1 MRKIFLVCVLFLIS
15 TIFVNAQ
22 EEKSKLIK
30 RVEYDSK
37 ELGLTNKFEI
47 HKLEDKKI
55 LTVSSQ
61 YEDKEYTY
69 LFSKLDQNLGELSSQ
84 RFKVSKKYYYGA
96 SYKTKTHFFVFFQTR
111 KGKYILMSINISSM
125 EVNSVEGEIGKKI
138 SFGKM
143 NVIGDYVF
151 FDSRAKRETFL
162 TKINWVNGKK
172 KIIPVT
178 VKENKAK
185 SIRYTNSQVLKDE
198 SELFYFI
205 RADKERE
212 TYVMRIG
219 EDGEKKDFF
228 SLTEKYDEVIAD
240 ISVSKVGE
248 DEYIYTGTYSSKSA
262 YSSSG
267 LFIGKSKGSNV
278 KFIENYNFLNLN
290 NFLNHLKERKV
301 KKIERKKK
309 RKEKKGKELSYNYNI
324 ACHDILK
331 KGDKYIFIGEAYYPT
346 YRTETT
352 YITNADGTT
361 TPRTRTVF
369 DGYQYTHAIIASFDE
384 SGQLLW
390 DNSFELY
397 SAYKPYYEKQFIS
410 VSEASDEEVEMIFSS
425 GRNINF
431 KTVNQF
437 NGKTIKERK
446 SEIISTGD
454 DTDKLK
460 WIATSETD
468 YWYGDYF
475 ITYGFQKIKNKTGKK
490 KKKRK
495 VYFINKIE
503 F

>member
-1 MRKIFLVCVLFLIS
+1 MKKIILALILVVASNQFLS
-15 TIFVNAQ
+15 AQ
-22 EEKSKLIK
+22 EKQSQLIK
-30 RVEYDSK
+30 RIEYDSK
-37 ELGLTNKFEI
+37 ELDLTRKLEV
-47 HKLEDKKI
+47 HKLEDER
-55 LTVSSQ
+55 LLVVTSQ
-61 YEDKEYTY
+61 YKDKKFTY
-69 LFSKLDQNLGELSSQ
+69 MFSKLNQDLDEVAEQEFQ
-84 RFKVSKKYYYGA
+84 VSKKHYYGA
-96 SYKTKTHFFVFFQTR
+96 SYKTKSHFFVFFQTR
-111 KGKYILMSINISSM
+111 KGKYILMSIDLASM
-125 EVNSVEGEIGKKI
+125 EINSVEGEVGKKI

-162 TKINWVNGKK
+162 TKINWKNGKK
-172 KIIPVT
+172 EVIPVT
-178 VKENKAK
+178 VKDNKAK
-185 SIRYTNSQVLKDE
+185 SIRYTNSQLLKDE

-205 RADKERE
+205 RADKEKE

-219 EDGEKKDFF
+219 TDGKKKDFF
-228 SLTEKYDEVIAD
+228 SLTKNYDQVISE

-248 DEYIYTGTYSSKSA
+248 DEYIYTGTYSEKSA
-262 YSSSG
+262 YASSG
-267 LFIGKSKGSNV
+267 MFIGKSVGRSV

-324 ACHDILK
+324 ACHDIIK
-331 KGDKYIFIGEAYYPT
+331 KGDRYIFIGEAYYPT

-352 YITNADGTT
+352 YVTNADGTQT
-361 TPRTRTVF
+361 TRTRTVF
-369 DGYQYTHAIIASFDE
+369 DGYQYTHAVIASFDE
-384 SGQLLW
+384 SGQLIW

-397 SAYKPYYEKQFIS
+397 SAYKPFYVKQFIS
-410 VSEASDEEVEMIFSS
+410 VSEATDEEVEMIFSS

-460 WIATSETD
+460 SFGTSETD

-475 ITYGFQKIKNKTGKK
+475 ITYGYQKIKNKTGKK

-495 VYFINKIE
+495 VHFINKIQ